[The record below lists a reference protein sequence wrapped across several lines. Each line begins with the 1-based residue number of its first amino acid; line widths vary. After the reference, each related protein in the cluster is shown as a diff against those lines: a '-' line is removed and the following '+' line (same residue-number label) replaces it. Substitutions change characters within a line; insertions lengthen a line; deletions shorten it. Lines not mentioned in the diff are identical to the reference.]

1 MNEKVE
7 LNREVRN
14 LENDK
19 NMSILAIKNEQEKMA
34 RMLRGSMGK
43 DIDDV
48 LSGKVKVKLSF
59 FEKMKYKVNFWLDK
73 IFNTF

>member
-1 MNEKVE
+1 MNENVE
-7 LNREVRN
+7 LNREVKN

-19 NMSILAIKNEQEKMA
+19 KMSILAIKNEQEKMA

-59 FEKMKYKVNFWLDK
+59 FEKMKYKINFWIDK

>member
-1 MNEKVE
+1 MKKAE

-19 NMSILAIKNEQEKMA
+19 KMSILAIKNEQEKMA

>member
-19 NMSILAIKNEQEKMA
+19 KMSILAIKNEQEKMA

-59 FEKMKYKVNFWLDK
+59 FEKMKYKINFWLVK

>member
-1 MNEKVE
+1 MNEKGE
-7 LNREVRN
+7 LSREVKN

-19 NMSILAIKNEQEKMA
+19 RMSILAIKNEQEKMA

-73 IFNTF
+73 IFNIF

>member
-1 MNEKVE
+1 MNDKAE

-19 NMSILAIKNEQEKMA
+19 KMSILAIKNEQEKMA

-59 FEKMKYKVNFWLDK
+59 FEKMKYKVRFWIDK

>member
-1 MNEKVE
+1 MNDKAE

-19 NMSILAIKNEQEKMA
+19 KMSILVIKNEQEKMA

-48 LSGKVKVKLSF
+48 LSGKVKVKLSY
-59 FEKMKYKVNFWLDK
+59 FEKMKYKINFWLDK

>member
-7 LNREVRN
+7 LNREVKN

-19 NMSILAIKNEQEKMA
+19 KMSILAIKNEQEKMA

-59 FEKMKYKVNFWLDK
+59 FEKMKYKINFWIDK

>member
-1 MNEKVE
+1 MNDKVE

-19 NMSILAIKNEQEKMA
+19 KMSILAIKNEQEKMA

-59 FEKMKYKVNFWLDK
+59 FEKMKYKINFWIDK

>member
-7 LNREVRN
+7 LNREVKN

-19 NMSILAIKNEQEKMA
+19 KMSILAIKNEQEKMA

-59 FEKMKYKVNFWLDK
+59 FEKMKYKVNFWIDK

>member
-1 MNEKVE
+1 MNDKAE

-19 NMSILAIKNEQEKMA
+19 KMSILAIKNEQEKMA

-59 FEKMKYKVNFWLDK
+59 FEKMKYKVRFLVDK

>member
-1 MNEKVE
+1 MNDKAE
-7 LNREVRN
+7 LNRAVKN

-19 NMSILAIKNEQEKMA
+19 KMSILAIKNEQEKMA

-59 FEKMKYKVNFWLDK
+59 FEKMKYKINFWLDK
-73 IFNTF
+73 IFNAF

>member
-19 NMSILAIKNEQEKMA
+19 KMSILAIKNEQEKMA

-59 FEKMKYKVNFWLDK
+59 FEKMKYKINFWLDK

>member
-1 MNEKVE
+1 MNDKAE

-19 NMSILAIKNEQEKMA
+19 KMSILAIKNEQEKMA

-43 DIDDV
+43 DIDRKSV
-48 LSGKVKVKLSF
+48 V
-59 FEKMKYKVNFWLDK
+59 
-73 IFNTF
+73 

>member
-1 MNEKVE
+1 MNKKAE

-19 NMSILAIKNEQEKMA
+19 KMSILAIKNEQEKMA

-59 FEKMKYKVNFWLDK
+59 FEKMKYKINFWLDK

>member
-1 MNEKVE
+1 MNDKAE
-7 LNREVRN
+7 LNREIKN

-19 NMSILAIKNEQEKMA
+19 RMSVLAIKNEQEKMA

-59 FEKMKYKVNFWLDK
+59 FEKMKYKINFWLDK

>member
-19 NMSILAIKNEQEKMA
+19 KMSILAIKNEQEKMA

-59 FEKMKYKVNFWLDK
+59 FEKIRYKVNFWLDK

>member
-1 MNEKVE
+1 
-7 LNREVRN
+7 
-14 LENDK
+14 
-19 NMSILAIKNEQEKMA
+19 
-34 RMLRGSMGK
+34 MLRGSMGK

-59 FEKMKYKVNFWLDK
+59 FEKMKYKINFWLDK